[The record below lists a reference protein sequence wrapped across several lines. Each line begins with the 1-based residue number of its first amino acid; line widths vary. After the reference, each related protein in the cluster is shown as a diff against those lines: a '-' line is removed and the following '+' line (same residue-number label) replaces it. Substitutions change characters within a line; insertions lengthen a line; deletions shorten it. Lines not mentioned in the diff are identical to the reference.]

1 MPYRDWLETEDSV
14 KLEMELYIEP
24 EEGRRFP
31 GASVIC
37 HPHPMFGGDMRNS
50 VVRTLA
56 SASLEEGFVPLL
68 FNFRGTGKSEGSYKG
83 GQSEVADVE
92 AAMAYAK
99 GLTEKG
105 RVLLM
110 GYSFGAKVATL
121 WLNSGGRA
129 AAFIGVA
136 VPGKTDYPDYNGIPS
151 LFISGEMDDV
161 APLDDGLT
169 RTLVVDGLHVVVEG
183 ADHFF
188 HEDLSEIEEAV
199 RGFIAITCPL
209 GK

>member
-1 MPYRDWLETEDSV
+1 MPYRDWLETEDRV

-56 SASLEEGFVPLL
+56 SASWEEGFIPLL
-68 FNFRGTGKSEGSYKG
+68 FNFRGTGKSEGSYMG
-83 GQSEVADVE
+83 GTSEVADVE
-92 AAMAYAK
+92 AAMTFAK
-99 GLTEKG
+99 GLTENG

-121 WLNSGGRA
+121 
-129 AAFIGVA
+129 
-136 VPGKTDYPDYNGIPS
+136 
-151 LFISGEMDDV
+151 
-161 APLDDGLT
+161 
-169 RTLVVDGLHVVVEG
+169 
-183 ADHFF
+183 
-188 HEDLSEIEEAV
+188 
-199 RGFIAITCPL
+199 
-209 GK
+209 